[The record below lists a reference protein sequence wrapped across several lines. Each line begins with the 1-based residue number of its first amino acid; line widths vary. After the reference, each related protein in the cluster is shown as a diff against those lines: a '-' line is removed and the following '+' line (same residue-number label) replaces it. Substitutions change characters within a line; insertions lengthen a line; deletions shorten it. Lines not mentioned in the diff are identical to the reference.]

1 LSPTPSRSATRPPE
15 QDRPVVADLPEEP
28 AAPDSADLPDAPDV
42 PLRAYVVVVA
52 GAVLVQMFWAR
63 TVFLFSDD
71 YIFLTQGLHAELT
84 WDYLKEPL
92 FGHFS
97 PVSRLTDLLVAPA
110 IHDRPQIIYLVLV
123 CAAAA
128 VVAATAFLMTGALGR
143 TRLALLGT
151 ALVGTSLTIVPLTNW
166 YTAGV
171 NILPALTGAFLCFGA
186 SVRLLRSRRWWWTVL
201 AVLGYL
207 LAVLSWELAAIIPLY
222 VVVWAV
228 LFRSRIGNP
237 SYGAMLRRGAVAW
250 AALVLIAVAVA
261 VNYLGGYYAA
271 QPSGSVWEIGAA
283 VAVSFVQTLVP
294 LAMGV
299 YPASWGVL
307 GIVVPVLTAVLL
319 AILVRASLRRDRQ
332 AWRGWTFAVVGWLVP
347 AVALVLSRV
356 GIFGVSVAQQ
366 PMYFLLPVTLATL
379 GALLAW
385 SPAQPTHPP
394 QPTQTRLA
402 LRRRWVAVVSV
413 ALLGVGYVLSGPAVV
428 NTLFTYALG
437 KYGTPHPDY
446 VDHLLASVDR
456 LRPGPAFS
464 VLDGDVPGGLVP
476 PTFSPYNRVST
487 VLDLY
492 APDVALDSPTPPWYV
507 PDSTGELK
515 PATVDWIGTAAFGN
529 VATTS
534 VFSSGVRDL
543 TIDPR
548 QGLCF
553 EVETST
559 AVVVVP
565 LPFPV
570 SSQVELIRTRAT
582 ADRATPGRVIF
593 LTPRGWAAANED
605 PQGWPAGASTRL
617 ESAAAAGSQSVGFDS
632 MQPGTS
638 FCVTTMEFGSVST
651 PSR

>member
-1 LSPTPSRSATRPPE
+1 M
-15 QDRPVVADLPEEP
+15 
-28 AAPDSADLPDAPDV
+28 

-186 SVRLLRSRRWWWTVL
+186 SVRLLRSPRWWWTVL

-385 SPAQPTHPP
+385 SSPQPA
-394 QPTQTRLA
+394 QPTQTRLP

-492 APDVALDSPTPPWYV
+492 APDVALDSPSPPWYV
-507 PDSTGELK
+507 PDSTGEAEAGDGRLDRHRGLRQRGPHQRVLVRRPGPDHRPSPRAVLRGGDEHRCGGRP
-515 PATVDWIGTAAFGN
+515 PAVPGLVAGRADPDPGDRRPGHAGAGHLPDPPRVGGGERGPAGLAGRSVHSVGERGRCRQSERRLRLHAARHELLRHDDGVRVGVDTVSVTS
-529 VATTS
+529 ATGSSSCS
-534 VFSSGVRDL
+534 VGSSESSG
-543 TIDPR
+543 
-548 QGLCF
+548 
-553 EVETST
+553 
-559 AVVVVP
+559 
-565 LPFPV
+565 
-570 SSQVELIRTRAT
+570 SS
-582 ADRATPGRVIF
+582 GS
-593 LTPRGWAAANED
+593 
-605 PQGWPAGASTRL
+605 AS
-617 ESAAAAGSQSVGFDS
+617 
-632 MQPGTS
+632 
-638 FCVTTMEFGSVST
+638 
-651 PSR
+651 

>member
-1 LSPTPSRSATRPPE
+1 MPE
-15 QDRPVVADLPEEP
+15 VPE
-28 AAPDSADLPDAPDV
+28 APDERAV
-42 PLRAYVVVVA
+42 PVRAYVVVVA
-52 GAVLVQMFWAR
+52 AAVLVQMFWAR

-110 IHDRPQIIYLVLV
+110 IHDRPEIIYLVLV
-123 CAAAA
+123 GAAAA

-171 NILPALTGAFLCFGA
+171 NILPALTGAFVCFGA
-186 SVRLLRSRRWWWTVL
+186 SVRLLRSPRWWWTVL

-250 AALVLIAVAVA
+250 VALVLIAVAVA

-283 VAVSFVQTLVP
+283 VAVSLVQTLVP

-307 GIVVPVLTAVLL
+307 GVFVPVLTAVLL

-385 SPAQPTHPP
+385 SPTQPP
-394 QPTQTRLA
+394 QPRNWRTRRNRRRLA
-402 LRRRWVAVVSV
+402 SRSAADGWPWSPSSSSGSVTSSAARPSSTPSSRMRWASTARRTPTTWTTSSPRWTGSARDLPS
-413 ALLGVGYVLSGPAVV
+413 ACS
-428 NTLFTYALG
+428 T
-437 KYGTPHPDY
+437 GTSRA
-446 VDHLLASVDR
+446 ASSPR
-456 LRPGPAFS
+456 RS
-464 VLDGDVPGGLVP
+464 P
-476 PTFSPYNRVST
+476 PTTGS
-487 VLDLY
+487 
-492 APDVALDSPTPPWYV
+492 APCWTCMRRTWPSTPPR
-507 PDSTGELK
+507 P
-515 PATVDWIGTAAFGN
+515 
-529 VATTS
+529 
-534 VFSSGVRDL
+534 
-543 TIDPR
+543 
-548 QGLCF
+548 
-553 EVETST
+553 
-559 AVVVVP
+559 
-565 LPFPV
+565 
-570 SSQVELIRTRAT
+570 
-582 ADRATPGRVIF
+582 
-593 LTPRGWAAANED
+593 
-605 PQGWPAGASTRL
+605 
-617 ESAAAAGSQSVGFDS
+617 
-632 MQPGTS
+632 PGTS
-638 FCVTTMEFGSVST
+638 RTAPGS
-651 PSR
+651 

>member
-1 LSPTPSRSATRPPE
+1 
-15 QDRPVVADLPEEP
+15 
-28 AAPDSADLPDAPDV
+28 
-42 PLRAYVVVVA
+42 VVVVA
-52 GAVLVQMFWAR
+52 AVLVQAFWAR

-84 WDYLKEPL
+84 WDYLREPL

-110 IHDRPQIIYLVLV
+110 IHDHPKVVYLVLV
-123 CAAAA
+123 GAAAA

-151 ALVGTSLTIVPLTNW
+151 ALVGTSLTLVPLTNW

-171 NILPALTGAFLCFGA
+171 NILPAVTGAFVCFGA
-186 SVRLLRSRRWWWTVL
+186 GVRLLRAPRWWWTVL
-201 AVLGYL
+201 AVVGYL
-207 LAVLSWELAAIIPLY
+207 LAVLAWELAAIIPLY

-237 SYGAMLRRGAVAW
+237 GYRTMLRRGVVAW

-271 QPSGSVWEIGAA
+271 QPSGTPWEIAAA
-283 VAVSFVQTLVP
+283 VTVSLAQTLVP
-294 LAMGV
+294 LGLGV

-307 GIVVPVLTAVLL
+307 GIVVPVLTAALLVL
-319 AILVRASLRRDRQ
+319 LVRASLRRDRQ
-332 AWRGWTFAVVGWLVP
+332 AWRGWAFAVVGWLVP

-366 PMYFLLPVTLATL
+366 PMYFLLPVALATL

-385 SPAQPTHPP
+385 SPRQPTRASW
-394 QPTQTRLA
+394 TRVP
-402 LRRRWVAVVSV
+402 LRRRRAAAVTVV
-413 ALLGVGYVLSGPAVV
+413 LLALGYVLSGPAVV

-446 VDHLLASVDR
+446 VSHLMSSVDR

-492 APDVALDSPTPPWYV
+492 APDVALDSPSPPWYV
-507 PDSTGELK
+507 PDGTGELK
-515 PATVDWIGTAAFGN
+515 PATIDWIGTATFGN

-534 VFSSGVRDL
+534 VFSSGVRNL

-548 QGLCF
+548 RGLCF
-553 EVETST
+553 DVETSN

-570 SSQVELIRTRAT
+570 SSQVGLIRTRAT
-582 ADRATPGRVIF
+582 ADQPTPGRVIF
-593 LTPRGWAAANED
+593 LTSRGWAAANED
-605 PQGWPAGASTRL
+605 PQAWPGGESSRL
-617 ESAAAAGSQSVGFDS
+617 ETAAAAGSQSVGFDS
-632 MQPGTS
+632 LHPGTH

>member
-1 LSPTPSRSATRPPE
+1 M
-15 QDRPVVADLPEEP
+15 
-28 AAPDSADLPDAPDV
+28 
-42 PLRAYVVVVA
+42 PLRTFVVVIA

-110 IHDRPQIIYLVLV
+110 IHDRPQVVYLVLV

-151 ALVGTSLTIVPLTNW
+151 ALVGTSLAIVPLTNW

-171 NILPALTGAFLCFGA
+171 NILPATDRGLP
-186 SVRLLRSRRWWWTVL
+186 LLRRISAAAPVPRWWWTVL
-201 AVLGYL
+201 AVVGYL

-237 SYGAMLRRGAVAW
+237 SYRTMLRRGAVAW
-250 AALVLIAVAVA
+250 TALVLIAVAVA

-271 QPSGSVWEIGAA
+271 QPSGQLGGRGRGRGLLRPDAGPA
-283 VAVSFVQTLVP
+283 RDGRVP
-294 LAMGV
+294 R
-299 YPASWGVL
+299 SWGVL
-307 GIVVPVLTAVLL
+307 GIVVPVLTAALL

-332 AWRGWTFAVVGWLVP
+332 AWRGLGLRGRRLAGAGGGAGPQPGRDLRCLGRP
-347 AVALVLSRV
+347 AADVLPPAGDPGDARR
-356 GIFGVSVAQQ
+356 A
-366 PMYFLLPVTLATL
+366 AR
-379 GALLAW
+379 W
-385 SPAQPTHPP
+385 SPAQPHPS
-394 QPTQTRLA
+394 
-402 LRRRWVAVVSV
+402 VADSPPAPAPCVAAVTI
-413 ALLGVGYVLSGPAVV
+413 ALLGLGYVLSGPAVV

-446 VDHLLASVDR
+446 VSHLLASVDR

-492 APDVALDSPTPPWYV
+492 APDVPSTPPH
-507 PDSTGELK
+507 
-515 PATVDWIGTAAFGN
+515 
-529 VATTS
+529 
-534 VFSSGVRDL
+534 R
-543 TIDPR
+543 
-548 QGLCF
+548 
-553 EVETST
+553 
-559 AVVVVP
+559 
-565 LPFPV
+565 
-570 SSQVELIRTRAT
+570 
-582 ADRATPGRVIF
+582 
-593 LTPRGWAAANED
+593 
-605 PQGWPAGASTRL
+605 
-617 ESAAAAGSQSVGFDS
+617 
-632 MQPGTS
+632 PGTS
-638 FCVTTMEFGSVST
+638 RTAPAS
-651 PSR
+651 

>member
-1 LSPTPSRSATRPPE
+1 
-15 QDRPVVADLPEEP
+15 
-28 AAPDSADLPDAPDV
+28 
-42 PLRAYVVVVA
+42 
-52 GAVLVQMFWAR
+52 MFWAR
-63 TVFLFSDD
+63 SVFLFSDD
-71 YIFLTQGLHAELT
+71 YIFLTQGRDAELT

-110 IHDRPQIIYLVLV
+110 IRDHPQVIYVVLV

-171 NILPALTGAFLCFGA
+171 NILPAVTGAFVCLGA
-186 SVRLLRSRRWWWTVL
+186 SVRLLRSPRWWWTVL
-201 AVLGYL
+201 AVLGYG
-207 LAVLSWELAAIIPLY
+207 LAVLAWELAAIIPLY

-237 SYGAMLRRGAVAW
+237 RYLTMLRRGAVAW
-250 AALVLIAVAVA
+250 AGLVLIAVAVA

-271 QPSGSVWEIGAA
+271 QPSGSASEIAAA
-283 VAVSFVQTLVP
+283 VAVSLAQTLVP
-294 LAMGV
+294 LGMGV

-307 GIVVPVLTAVLL
+307 AFVVPVLTAALMVL
-319 AILVRASLRRDRQ
+319 LVRASLRRDRQ
-332 AWRGWTFAVVGWLVP
+332 AWRGWIFAVVAWLVP

-385 SPAQPTHPP
+385 SSAQPPQSP
-394 QPTQTRLA
+394 QPPRTRLDV
-402 LRRRWVAVVSV
+402 RRGRVTAGVV
-413 ALLGVGYVLSGPAVV
+413 ALLGIGYVLSGPAVV
-428 NTLFTYALG
+428 NTLFTYALA
-437 KYGTPHPDY
+437 KYGGPHPDY
-446 VDHLLASVDR
+446 TSHLLASVDR
-456 LRPGPAFS
+456 LRPGPPFS
-464 VLDGDVPGGLVP
+464 VLDGDLPGSLVP

-507 PDSTGELK
+507 PDGTGELR
-515 PATVDWIGTAAFGN
+515 PATIDWIGTAAFGSI
-529 VATTS
+529 ARTS
-534 VFSSGVRDL
+534 VFSSGVRNL

-548 QGLCF
+548 RGLCF
-553 EVETST
+553 DVETSN

-570 SSQVELIRTRAT
+570 SSQVGLIRTQASS
-582 ADRATPGRVIF
+582 DQLTPGRVIF
-593 LTPRGWAAANED
+593 LTSRGWAAANED

-617 ESAAAAGSQSVGFDS
+617 ETVAAAGSQSVGFDS
-632 MQPGTS
+632 LHAGTS
-638 FCVTTMEFGSVST
+638 FCVTRMEFGSVST